1 MPEASETAA
10 RTDTPIPITTI
21 ELDAV
26 ARRTERLYEQGH
38 LEAARQLASRGQ
50 RAAPITSGP
59 AHARSCLA
67 RRGRLRRC
75 ACRAAAHRRT
85 NARPRQC
92 RRRLCLDL
100 VLQADWPRAW
110 QAFDVRFQFPDV
122 VPTVTLTRKDGSTY
136 APQPWSQGPP
146 PASLLV
152 MGEQGLGD
160 TIQFVRFLPQLAA
173 TGCKVPASSRGPC
186 WVCSSRLSGR
196 STFSPC
202 RRPGAE

>member
-1 MPEASETAA
+1 VKLLRA
-10 RTDTPIPITTI
+10 PIHQSPSPRWSSTRWRVGRNGSTNK
-21 ELDAV
+21 ATS
-26 ARRTERLYEQGH
+26 RRRD
-38 LEAARQLASRGQ
+38 SWPRGGN
-50 RAAPITSGP
+50 APPPITSGP